1 MKQILSLMIIA
12 IITATLLTA
21 GCVESPD
28 SNGGITPTPEAT
40 PVPTVPEPSEDMLT
54 PGPLGTMPPGQEV
67 EATVSR
73 DPLRTDIYVTFNGGR
88 GMSAIVRID
97 AIMYASDGRIEEQS
111 MSRPRMG
118 DSVTFTGTRGT
129 DRVKVTAVYNTGEVV
144 VINDGLFEYRS
155 RL

>member
-28 SNGGITPTPEAT
+28 SNGVVTPTPEIT
-40 PVPTVPEPSEDMLT
+40 PVPTEPAPAEDLLV
-54 PGPLGTMPPGQEV
+54 PGPLGTMPPGQDV
-67 EATVSR
+67 QATISR

-88 GMSAIVRID
+88 GMSAIVRLD
-97 AIMYASDGRIEEQS
+97 ATMYASDGRVEEQS
-111 MSRPRMG
+111 MARPRMG
-118 DSVTFTGTRGT
+118 ESITFTGTRGT
-129 DRVKVTAVYNTGEVV
+129 DRVKVTVLYNTGEVV

-155 RL
+155 R